1 MNKYLQIAK
10 LTWDETLVYRLNFT
24 MWRVRVVLQILTLY
38 FLWVSLIPS
47 GTSLFGYNQSSML
60 TYILGTSIVGSIV
73 LSSRSYVVGDEINN
87 GNLSNFLLKPINYF
101 LYWFARDVGDK
112 AMNIIFSVVE
122 LAVLFAILKP
132 PLFIQTE
139 GLYILLAFVA
149 IVLALIMYFLFNFLL
164 GLIGFWSPEV
174 WAPRFIF
181 LVLLNFFAGGLFPL
195 DILPKFIFSIFQ
207 LLPFTYLLYFP
218 IKIYLGQL
226 TIIEIFAGIMISLSW
241 TILSYVVVKYI
252 WRKGLLVYTAQ
263 GR

>member
-174 WAPRFIF
+174 CQT
-181 LVLLNFFAGGLFPL
+181 V
-195 DILPKFIFSIFQ
+195 
-207 LLPFTYLLYFP
+207 
-218 IKIYLGQL
+218 
-226 TIIEIFAGIMISLSW
+226 
-241 TILSYVVVKYI
+241 
-252 WRKGLLVYTAQ
+252 
-263 GR
+263 